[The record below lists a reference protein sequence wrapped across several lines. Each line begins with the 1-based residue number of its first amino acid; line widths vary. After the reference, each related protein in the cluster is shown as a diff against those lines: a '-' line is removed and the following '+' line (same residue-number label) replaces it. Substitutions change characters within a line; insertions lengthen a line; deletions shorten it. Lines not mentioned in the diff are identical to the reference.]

1 MDAKPLVATSRTR
14 FRGAAASPPEKT
26 FSWGHGKI
34 EAPWRRLK
42 PDVTSASSSEAAA
55 RTTTREAREERRAR
69 AGVARRR
76 DGAATPPSAIE
87 HDIRHVGFARRRVA
101 WPEGVWWGSP
111 GEYNFRVFYMR

>member
-14 FRGAAASPPEKT
+14 FGERRRPRRKT
-26 FSWGHGKI
+26 FRRGHRKESALAGV
-34 EAPWRRLK
+34 K

-87 HDIRHVGFARRRVA
+87 HDIRHVGFARRRVR
-101 WPEGVWWGSP
+101 W
-111 GEYNFRVFYMR
+111 